1 MIRVVQRGNFRNT
14 EKFLSNA
21 KSIAIGRILD
31 KYGSMG
37 VDALAAAT
45 PVRTGKTAASWGYK
59 IVISNDRAEVRWINS
74 NVNKGVCI
82 AMILQYGHGT
92 RTGGY
97 VEGVDYINP
106 AIEPIF
112 EKFAEEAWNEVTR

>member
-21 KSIAIGRILD
+21 KNIAIGRILD

-59 IVISNDRAEVRWINS
+59 IAISNDRAEVRWINS
-74 NVNKGVCI
+74 NVNNGVCI

>member
-21 KSIAIGRILD
+21 KNIAIGRILD

-59 IVISNDRAEVRWINS
+59 IAISNDRAEVRWINS

>member
-1 MIRVVQRGNFRNT
+1 M
-14 EKFLSNA
+14 
-21 KSIAIGRILD
+21 
-31 KYGSMG
+31 
-37 VDALAAAT
+37 
-45 PVRTGKTAASWGYK
+45 
-59 IVISNDRAEVRWINS
+59 
-74 NVNKGVCI
+74 NKGVCI

-112 EKFAEEAWNEVTR
+112 EKFAEDAWNEVTR

>member
-21 KSIAIGRILD
+21 KNIDIGRILD

-45 PVRTGKTAASWGYK
+45 PIRTGKTAASWG
-59 IVISNDRAEVRWINS
+59 
-74 NVNKGVCI
+74 
-82 AMILQYGHGT
+82 
-92 RTGGY
+92 
-97 VEGVDYINP
+97 
-106 AIEPIF
+106 
-112 EKFAEEAWNEVTR
+112 